1 MDVIA
6 ETAATANVF
15 ELLRVVWMEVAMAS
29 FAATLYFTFSGWL
42 TPRKKTK
49 AVTNRDSAQRSPRGQ
64 EANTLQMATKAL
76 RQGKINTGVAL
87 IKQLPEAACGRLPT
101 NIAPR
106 LLMAAAKSPNFDEAL
121 RELNTFAN
129 KIEGRSFDAVVLE
142 AMRNRDSAAC
152 RQLFAMSQALGIPRS
167 LEAMEALA
175 KVQGADAAYLQKLM
189 QECSMPLPLSFAKAV
204 LEACAALKDTDLAAE
219 VFEKV
224 SESDTPV
231 LREVVEKAAIAAS
244 TATEAKVPNEASIH
258 GKEIR
263 TLGKKG
269 DVEGAAKVF
278 NEHIDQCCT
287 ALMFNSIMDACV
299 ECGDSDRSLMYFEMA
314 CAKGCADVVTHNM
327 AMKVHV
333 SKGEVEVAQQ
343 LFSGLRKKNLNPTIA
358 SYHIMLNFHAS
369 AGDRAS
375 AWNLVA
381 EMQAAAIVPTTTTC
395 AIMLKG
401 KPNSADIDKVLALA
415 DKIESMDEVFFHS
428 LAEAC
433 VHTGQLHILTKYHAK
448 LTSGNSTVLTAP
460 TYGSMIKAFGQAH
473 DLKRVWDL
481 WGDMLKKNVQPTA
494 ITLGCMIEALVA
506 NKRISPAWELVQQMR
521 KEDAT
526 RPLVNTVIYSTI
538 LKGFA
543 YAKETDKVMSLY
555 EEMKANDI
563 QPNNITYNTILN
575 AFAQGG
581 AMHRVPALL
590 EDMKKAVPPAEPD
603 LVTFS
608 TIVKGYCN
616 SGSLERALQVV
627 EDMRLEGKLVP
638 DEVMYNSLLDGCAK
652 EQRPSEAMKLLD
664 DMRKTGV
671 RPSNYTLSM
680 LVKLM
685 GRCKRLNQAFSIIED
700 LSKEY
705 GLKVNIQVY
714 TCLIQACFNSRQA
727 GRAVA
732 LHDQIIAEG
741 LIPDEMTY
749 SVLVQGALRAGLVE
763 KAVYL
768 AKCAYGLGGT
778 KFRGSPPGIKSN
790 NLDDLI
796 SALGGP
802 KGKDA
807 LKLLDDIAEAQM
819 ATAPAKGK
827 GKGNSKGRASTPPWQ
842 KN

>member
-1 MDVIA
+1 
-6 ETAATANVF
+6 
-15 ELLRVVWMEVAMAS
+15 
-29 FAATLYFTFSGWL
+29 
-42 TPRKKTK
+42 
-49 AVTNRDSAQRSPRGQ
+49 
-64 EANTLQMATKAL
+64 
-76 RQGKINTGVAL
+76 
-87 IKQLPEAACGRLPT
+87 
-101 NIAPR
+101 
-106 LLMAAAKSPNFDEAL
+106 
-121 RELNTFAN
+121 
-129 KIEGRSFDAVVLE
+129 
-142 AMRNRDSAAC
+142 
-152 RQLFAMSQALGIPRS
+152 
-167 LEAMEALA
+167 
-175 KVQGADAAYLQKLM
+175 
-189 QECSMPLPLSFAKAV
+189 
-204 LEACAALKDTDLAAE
+204 
-219 VFEKV
+219 
-224 SESDTPV
+224 
-231 LREVVEKAAIAAS
+231 
-244 TATEAKVPNEASIH
+244 
-258 GKEIR
+258 
-263 TLGKKG
+263 
-269 DVEGAAKVF
+269 
-278 NEHIDQCCT
+278 
-287 ALMFNSIMDACV
+287 
-299 ECGDSDRSLMYFEMA
+299 
-314 CAKGCADVVTHNM
+314 M
-327 AMKVHV
+327 AMKVHL
-333 SKGEVEVAQQ
+333 SKGEVGVAQQ
-343 LFSGLRKKNLNPTIA
+343 LFAALREKSLNPTIA

-369 AGDRAS
+369 AGDRSS
-375 AWNLVA
+375 AWNLMA
-381 EMQAAAIVPTTTTC
+381 EMQAAELVPTTTTC

-401 KPNSADIDKVLALA
+401 KPNSADIDKVLTLA
-415 DKIESMDEVFFHS
+415 DNLESMDEVFFHS

-448 LTSGNSTVLTAP
+448 LTSANSTVLTAP

-481 WGDMLKKNVQPTA
+481 WGDMLKNNVQPTA
-494 ITLGCMIEALVA
+494 ITLGCMIQALVA

-521 KEDAT
+521 KEVAT

-543 YAKETDKVMSLY
+543 NAKETDKVMSLY

-581 AMHRVPALL
+581 AMDRVPALL

-616 SGSLERALQVV
+616 SGSLDRALQVV
-627 EDMRLEGKLVP
+627 EDMRLESKLMP

-652 EQRPSEAMKLLD
+652 EQRPNEAMKLLD

-671 RPSNYTLSM
+671 HPSNYTLSM

-685 GRCKRLNQAFSIIED
+685 GRCRRLNQAFSIIED

-741 LIPDEMTY
+741 VIPDEMTY
-749 SVLVQGALRAGLVE
+749 SVLVQGALRAGLVD

-768 AKCAYGLGGT
+768 TECAYGLGGT
-778 KFRGSPPGIKSN
+778 RFRGSPPGIKSN

-807 LKLLDDIAEAQM
+807 LKLLDNIATAQM

-827 GKGNSKGRASTPPWQ
+827 GKGNSKGRASTPPWK
-842 KN
+842 KNRA